1 MPRNDPVQDLY
12 QPPSNQSID
21 FEEVLFED
29 VEVSDLFWL
38 QDVNNRGNA
47 PYKKL
52 NGREGINVR
61 TNKVQSV
68 SLRKIVYSRI

>member
-21 FEEVLFED
+21 FEEILFED
-29 VEVSDLFWL
+29 IEVNDLFWL

-47 PYKKL
+47 PHRKI
-52 NGREGINVR
+52 NEREGINVR

-68 SLRKIVYSRI
+68 SLRKTVYSRI